1 MGEMLTAYRDIIR
14 KINQK
19 EILIK
24 ELDEVN
30 IKVSRGLGV
39 QTSNRSN
46 SVEDL
51 VIKITEEKEKL
62 STLHNKASNIYS
74 SIFNN
79 IYKLN
84 DDTYKTLL
92 ILRYLK
98 LKSWGEIAK
107 SLNYSKDYVRTSLH
121 EKAKREYDKMFTNNH
136 Q

>member
-1 MGEMLTAYRDIIR
+1 MGEILTAYRDIVR

-30 IKVSRGLGV
+30 IKVNKGLGV
-39 QTSNRSN
+39 QTFNNSS
-46 SVEDL
+46 SVENL
-51 VIKITEEKEKL
+51 AIKTLEEKEKL
-62 STLHNKASNIYS
+62 SKLHNKASNIYS

-84 DDTYKTLL
+84 NDTYKTLL

-98 LKSWGEIAK
+98 LKSWGEISK
-107 SLNYSKDYVRTSLH
+107 SLNYSKDYVRTNLH